1 MKKLILING
10 TMGAG
15 KTTTCQELLKLLQP
29 CVFLDGDW
37 CWNMNPFIVNEETK
51 QIVVKNISFMLNNFI
66 ACSEFEYI
74 IFCWV
79 MQEEAIIRNL
89 LKNLHLT
96 DTKVYK
102 FTLAVSKEA
111 LAQRLNKDIFIGKR
125 KPDVLQRSI
134 EKIPLYINMDTIHID
149 VSNISQ
155 VRAAR
160 LIFNSISKPAL

>member
-79 MQEEAIIRNL
+79 MQEESIIRNL
-89 LKNLHLT
+89 LKNLNLT

-102 FTLAVSKEA
+102 FTLAVSEEA
-111 LAQRLNKDIFIGKR
+111 LTQRLNKDIFIGKR
-125 KPDVLQRSI
+125 SPDVLQRSI
-134 EKIPLYINMDTIHID
+134 ERIPLYINMDTIHID

-155 VRAAR
+155 VGAAR
-160 LIFNSISKPAL
+160 LIFNYISNPQL

>member
-79 MQEEAIIRNL
+79 MQE
-89 LKNLHLT
+89 
-96 DTKVYK
+96 
-102 FTLAVSKEA
+102 
-111 LAQRLNKDIFIGKR
+111 
-125 KPDVLQRSI
+125 
-134 EKIPLYINMDTIHID
+134 
-149 VSNISQ
+149 
-155 VRAAR
+155 
-160 LIFNSISKPAL
+160 